1 MATNIKNIKCVLLD
15 FDGTTADTSQSIIH
29 CVNRVLE
36 PLGVVADPAKV
47 ARITGYALHDVFR
60 FLIEDGDKALIEQCV
75 QSYSR
80 FYASEG
86 LGMITLFPHVLD
98 TLSRLHTYGIKTAIA
113 TNNLSP
119 VINDVAGRLDMHR
132 CLDEIVCIDQVAKGK
147 PAPDI
152 ALEAM
157 RRLDCTPEE
166 TLMVG
171 DSILDIQMGIAA
183 ACHTCGVTYGSN
195 PRNVLAEAGAEY
207 LVDDFAEIAN
217 IILNK

>member
-1 MATNIKNIKCVLLD
+1 MTTNMKDIKCVLLD

-36 PLGVVADPAKV
+36 PMGAAAEPAKV

-60 FLIEDGDKALIEQCV
+60 FLLGDGNEPLIEQCV

-86 LGMITLFPHVLD
+86 LGMITLFPNVLD
-98 TLSRLHTYGIKTAIA
+98 TLSRLRAAGIKTAIA
-113 TNNLSP
+113 TNNLTP
-119 VINDVAGRLDMHR
+119 VIDDVADRLDMRRH
-132 CLDEIVCIDQVAKGK
+132 LDEIVCIDQVAEGK

-157 RRLDCTPEE
+157 RRLGCKPDE

-171 DSILDIQMGIAA
+171 DSVLDIQMGIAA
-183 ACHTCGVTYGSN
+183 SCHTCGVTYGSN
-195 PRNVLAEAGAEY
+195 PREVLAEAGAEY
-207 LVDDFAEIAN
+207 LVDDFAEVAK
-217 IILNK
+217 IILGE